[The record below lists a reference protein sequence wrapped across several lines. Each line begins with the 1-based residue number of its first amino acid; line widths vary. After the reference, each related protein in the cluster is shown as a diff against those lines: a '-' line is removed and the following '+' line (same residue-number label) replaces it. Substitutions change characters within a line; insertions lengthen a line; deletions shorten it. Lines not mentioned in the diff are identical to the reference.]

1 MYCPKCSQIQTEDG
15 LRFCSRCGFQLGVVK
30 ELLAERDSATVIT
43 AGSQAPA
50 KFFSRRKQDLLF
62 GATVMSVAATIVVH
76 LSWFAPKAA
85 IMFPLWM
92 SWFAFSLFVL
102 FFDVIV
108 RVARRFFSDDDRVS
122 ELPSQPGTPRF
133 INKVSPATSELQPI
147 QNASVAALGFD
158 RVNTGEIL
166 QPLSVT
172 DHTTNLLDKK

>member
-30 ELLAERDSATVIT
+30 ELLAERSSAPVIP
-43 AGSQAPA
+43 AESPAPP

-76 LSWFAPKAA
+76 LSWIAPKAP

-92 SWFAFSLFVL
+92 TWLAFSLFVL
-102 FFDVIV
+102 YFDVLV
-108 RVARRFFSDDDRVS
+108 RIARRFFSDDDHVGN
-122 ELPSQPGTPRF
+122 PPAKTPGF
-133 INKVSPATSELQPI
+133 ANKVSPATSELPPMHDRPVG
-147 QNASVAALGFD
+147 AFGFD

-172 DHTTNLLDKK
+172 DHTTNLLNKK